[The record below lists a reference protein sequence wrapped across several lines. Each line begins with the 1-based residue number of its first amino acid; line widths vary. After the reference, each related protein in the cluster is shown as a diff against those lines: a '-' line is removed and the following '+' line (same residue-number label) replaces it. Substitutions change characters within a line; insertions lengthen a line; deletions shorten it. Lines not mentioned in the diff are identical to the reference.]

1 VVLVRNSPADKVAVS
16 TFDYSDLNAY
26 LLVVIGM
33 ANPDPEQVAV
43 CQSIAQRAQDRV
55 AIPIRDVLPICHK
68 EPLASLSYNDDLVAA
83 IEVFG
88 SGARRV
94 IVTNPNAT
102 EVVGVLSQLHLI
114 QFFWNEAVNFPQ
126 IDQLYASTLWDLRIG
141 SQEII
146 AIK

>member
-1 VVLVRNSPADKVAVS
+1 MLVRNSSSDKVAIS

-33 ANPDPEQVAV
+33 ANPDPEHVAA
-43 CQSIAQRAQDRV
+43 CQSIAQRAQERV
-55 AIPIRDVLPICHK
+55 AIPIRDVLPVCHK
-68 EPLASLSYNDDLVAA
+68 EPIATLTYNDDLLAA
-83 IEVFG
+83 IEIFG

-94 IVTNPNAT
+94 VVTNPNGT
-102 EVVGVLSQLHLI
+102 EVVGVISQVHLI

-126 IDQLYASTLWDLRIG
+126 IDRLYASTLRDLRIG